1 MAKDQVKKIKKER
14 NIEYSRQMLGIF
26 VSTLLAVMI
35 TYFVYNIRL
44 GMSNSDTTNNKANEG
59 VKTEV

>member
-1 MAKDQVKKIKKER
+1 MKKER

-26 VSTLLAVMI
+26 VFTLLAVMI

-44 GMSNSDTTNNKANEG
+44 GMINSDTTNNKPNVEQGAGGLKSEI
-59 VKTEV
+59 

>member
-1 MAKDQVKKIKKER
+1 MKKER

-26 VSTLLAVMI
+26 VFTLLAVMI

-44 GMSNSDTTNNKANEG
+44 GMINSDTTNNKPNDAAEG
-59 VKTEV
+59 VKSEI